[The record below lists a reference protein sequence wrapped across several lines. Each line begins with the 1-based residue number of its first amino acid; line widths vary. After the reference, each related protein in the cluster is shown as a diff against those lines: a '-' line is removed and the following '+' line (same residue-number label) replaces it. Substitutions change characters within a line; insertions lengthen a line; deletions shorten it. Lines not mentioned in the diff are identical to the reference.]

1 MGHYVCSWCNIAFGE
16 LSILHLHMG
25 VHIELVGPKGSSSV
39 EIPGGHM
46 VSEVKESSDEQGE
59 YYCKVCQKYFNNLG
73 IFTFHMRAH
82 CEGKSF
88 QCTICGVV
96 FSTKSAVYNHVCSH
110 VNEKLCKCTRGHLAL
125 QGKDDQPKI
134 FESANDLHK
143 CGVCDGG
150 YSTKKRLDR
159 HTLKHMGH
167 FSCSICKRSYQG
179 QVEYDKHM
187 VYHAY
192 VMFFRCE
199 VCFETFDDRIKRDDH
214 MKVHSSS
221 YCGEMVLT
229 DQSGVPKPSAL
240 KDGEV
245 WNDCKDISEE
255 KGSKKLK
262 SGCLQGSDTDF
273 VPFST
278 TTTVPQT
285 VRSPVS
291 QDLFRGKKR
300 SDLRS
305 ILKDIGVSRGTVLK
319 RSEKAKSDLVSE
331 NSNDIEVVSK
341 ESPKEYQA
349 TVVNGCNIFER
360 KSSQRKE
367 SGKYK
372 CKLCFSVWKEKH
384 AFWQHLHEHSD
395 DVPYTCKI
403 CVEVFDDVESWKVH
417 KEQKCTCALCG
428 KLMQRIDYAVHNK
441 ACPVNNPFKCLVC
454 FKRFLTSDLF
464 REHMKSHSREQAC
477 RCKVCGEVL
486 LLKYEAER
494 HNKMHKKES
503 IDLVSMPLLSEDEL
517 LTVTLGAQNPLCK
530 VKSEHSL
537 QTSDVSD
544 KERDVKV
551 PLSSIKT
558 ENYIESGSVNT
569 LSAIIVKE
577 EPFFEDKN
585 VFNDAVL
592 TTDVEQRY
600 VVMVTDEANDFN
612 QDENIVDPLA

>member
-25 VHIELVGPKGSSSV
+25 VHIELVGPKGSSFG
-39 EIPGGHM
+39 ETPGGNM
-46 VSEVKESSDEQGE
+46 LSEVKEGSDEQGE
-59 YYCKVCQKYFNNLG
+59 YHCKVCQKHFNNLG

-96 FSTKSAVYNHVCSH
+96 FAMKSAVYNHVCRH
-110 VNEKLCKCTRGHLAL
+110 VSEKLCTCTGGHLAL
-125 QGKDDQPKI
+125 QEKEDQPKI

-187 VYHAY
+187 VCHAY

-199 VCFETFDDRIKRDDH
+199 VCFETFYDRRKRDDH

-221 YCGEMVLT
+221 YCGEMVLA
-229 DQSGVPKPSAL
+229 DQSVVPKPSTL
-240 KDGEV
+240 EDGEV
-245 WNDCKDISEE
+245 LNDCTDISEE

-262 SGCLQGSDTDF
+262 AECLQGSDTNF
-273 VPFST
+273 VPFITPST
-278 TTTVPQT
+278 TPKTVGP
-285 VRSPVS
+285 PVL
-291 QDLFRGKKR
+291 QDLFHGKKR

-319 RSEKAKSDLVSE
+319 GSEKAKSDLVSE
-331 NSNDIEVVSK
+331 NLNNIKVISK

-349 TVVNGCNIFER
+349 TVKNGSSIFER
-360 KSSQRKE
+360 KSRPCEE

-372 CKLCFSVWKEKH
+372 CKSCFSVWREKH
-384 AFWQHLHEHSD
+384 AFWQHLLGHSD

-417 KEQKCTCALCG
+417 TEQKCSCALCG

-441 ACPVNNPFKCLVC
+441 ACPVNNPFKCLVVL
-454 FKRFLTSDLF
+454 KD
-464 REHMKSHSREQAC
+464 SRHLNC
-477 RCKVCGEVL
+477 
-486 LLKYEAER
+486 
-494 HNKMHKKES
+494 
-503 IDLVSMPLLSEDEL
+503 
-517 LTVTLGAQNPLCK
+517 LG
-530 VKSEHSL
+530 
-537 QTSDVSD
+537 
-544 KERDVKV
+544 
-551 PLSSIKT
+551 
-558 ENYIESGSVNT
+558 NT
-569 LSAIIVKE
+569 
-577 EPFFEDKN
+577 
-585 VFNDAVL
+585 
-592 TTDVEQRY
+592 
-600 VVMVTDEANDFN
+600 
-612 QDENIVDPLA
+612 